1 MNPPLIYSVFKT
13 GFMLDLRIPKAS
25 DMKPKEQAAIGVLLS
40 TGIDILE
47 AALVAKSAL
56 EAGGVRASE
65 ATARRALKRS
75 KRIIALGA
83 EALRQQERTVTFEK
97 AVEAAL
103 EARKE
108 RRTRTVYDFRYF
120 TRRFMKR
127 CKGLAARRV
136 RSITPQECA
145 GYIEQAFDTPRQRQ
159 KARLILSGV
168 FGTAVRRGWCD
179 ANPVA
184 RVEAPRVVEKQV
196 PILSPQEIE
205 QITTTAEAYQGGS
218 CAAAVGMMLYA
229 GIRPHEVARL
239 SWEQVDLR
247 ERAIYILPRHSKTG
261 GARRVT
267 IHKPLQRILRA
278 HKREDDEKICPAN
291 WLHHWRELRR
301 AAGWNSPAHRWPQD
315 ALRHTFASY
324 HLSHFRSYAELQLEI
339 GHRDAT
345 LLRTRYVD
353 QRGVRNTQRFWGQS
367 ERSEDIVA
375 A

>member
-1 MNPPLIYSVFKT
+1 M
-13 GFMLDLRIPKAS
+13 RI
-25 DMKPKEQAAIGVLLS
+25 ELTENEFAALTLLKS
-40 TGIDILE
+40 TGVPTLE
-47 AALVAKSAL
+47 AAQLACAAIK
-56 EAGGVRASE
+56 AGRGKVK
-65 ATARRALKRS
+65 RALRC
-75 KRIIALGA
+75 IAAGA
-83 EALRQQERTVTFEK
+83 ETLKQQERTVTFEK
-97 AVEAAL
+97 AVAAAL
-103 EARKE
+103 EARRE
-108 RRTRTVYDFRYF
+108 RRVRTVYDFRYF

-127 CKGLAARRV
+127 CPGLELRKV
-136 RSITPQECA
+136 RAISAQECA
-145 GYIEQAFDTPRQRQ
+145 QYIEMAFDTPRQRQ

-168 FGTAVRRGWCD
+168 FGTAVKRGWCSE
-179 ANPVA
+179 NPVA
-184 RVEAPRVVEKQV
+184 RVEAPRVVEQQV
-196 PILSPQEIE
+196 PILTPQEIV
-205 QITTTAEAYQGGS
+205 QLRQTAAHYRNGS

-239 SWEQVDLR
+239 TWAQVDLR

-267 IHKPLQRILRA
+267 IHKPLLRILR
-278 HKREDDEKICPAN
+278 KRKGEDNGLICPPN

-301 AAGWNSPAHRWPQD
+301 AAGWDSPAHPWPQD

-353 QRGVRNTQRFWGQS
+353 QRGVRSSAQFW
-367 ERSEDIVA
+367 A

>member
-1 MNPPLIYSVFKT
+1 ME
-13 GFMLDLRIPKAS
+13 KA
-25 DMKPKEQAAIGVLLS
+25 ALAVLQS
-40 TGIDILE
+40 TGVDILE
-47 AALVAKSAL
+47 AALVAKAAL
-56 EAGGVRASE
+56 EAGGARASV
-65 ATARRALKRS
+65 ATARRALNRS
-75 KRIIALGA
+75 RKIITLGA
-83 EALRQQERTVTFEK
+83 EALKQQERTVTFEK
-97 AVEAAL
+97 AVEVAL
-103 EARKE
+103 EARRD

-168 FGTAVRRGWCD
+168 FGTAVKRGWCD

-184 RVEAPRVVEKQV
+184 RVEAPRVVEQQV
-196 PILSPQEIE
+196 PILTPQEIE
-205 QITTTAEAYQGGS
+205 QITTTASTYRGGS

-239 SWEQVDLR
+239 SWAQADLQ

-267 IHKPLQRILRA
+267 IHRPLLRILRA
-278 HKREDDEKICPAN
+278 HQREDREMICPAN

-301 AAGWNSPAHRWPQD
+301 AAGWDSPAHRWPQD

-324 HLSHFRSYAELQLEI
+324 HLSHFRSFAELQLEI

-353 QRGVRNTQRFWGQS
+353 QRGVRNAQRFW
-367 ERSEDIVA
+367 A

>member
-1 MNPPLIYSVFKT
+1 M
-13 GFMLDLRIPKAS
+13 RIELTEN
-25 DMKPKEQAAIGVLLS
+25 DFAALTLLKS
-40 TGIDILE
+40 TGVPSL
-47 AALVAKSAL
+47 AAAQLAC
-56 EAGGVRASE
+56 
-65 ATARRALKRS
+65 TALKIGRGKV
-75 KRIIALGA
+75 KRVLKCLTAGD
-83 EALRQQERTVTFEK
+83 EALRQQERTVSFEK

-103 EARKE
+103 EARKD

-127 CKGLAARRV
+127 CPGLAKRRV
-136 RSITPQECA
+136 RAISAQECA

-168 FGTAVRRGWCD
+168 FGTAVKRGWCD

-184 RVEAPRVVEKQV
+184 RVEAPRIVEKQV
-196 PILSPQEIE
+196 PILSQQEIKDLR
-205 QITTTAEAYQGGS
+205 QTAERYQGGS

-239 SWEQVDLR
+239 TWAQVDLR
-247 ERAIYILPRHSKTG
+247 ERAIYILPQHSKTG

-267 IHKPLQRILRA
+267 IHRPLLQILRA
-278 HKREDDEKICPAN
+278 HCRADGERVCPPN
-291 WLHHWRELRR
+291 WLRHWRELRR
-301 AAGWNSPAHRWPQD
+301 AAGWNTPAHPWPQD

-324 HLSHFRSYAELQLEI
+324 HLSHFRSYAELQVEI

-353 QRGVRNTQRFWGQS
+353 QRGVRSSAQFW
-367 ERSEDIVA
+367 A

>member
-1 MNPPLIYSVFKT
+1 MRTHILSE
-13 GFMLDLRIPKAS
+13 
-25 DMKPKEQAAIGVLLS
+25 KEQAALAVLRS
-40 TGIDILE
+40 TGANALD

-56 EAGGVRASE
+56 EAGRGKVK
-65 ATARRALKRS
+65 RALKC
-75 KRIIALGA
+75 IEAGA
-83 EALRQQERTVTFEK
+83 EALRQQEKTVTFAK

-103 EARKE
+103 EARKD

-120 TRRFMKR
+120 TRRYMKR

-168 FGTAVRRGWCD
+168 FGTAVKRGWCD

-184 RVEAPRVVEKQV
+184 RVEAPRVVEQQV
-196 PILSPQEIE
+196 PILTPQEIE
-205 QITTTAEAYQGGS
+205 QITTTAETYRDGS

-239 SWEQVDLR
+239 SWAQVDLR

-267 IHKPLQRILRA
+267 IHKPLLRILRA
-278 HKREDDEKICPAN
+278 HKREDGEMICPAN

-301 AAGWNSPAHRWPQD
+301 AAGWDSPAHRWPQD

-324 HLSHFRSYAELQLEI
+324 HLSHFRSYAELQLEL
-339 GHRDAT
+339 GHRDAAQ
-345 LLRTRYVD
+345 LRTRYVD
-353 QRGVRNTQRFWGQS
+353 QRPVVNAGAFWESGR
-367 ERSEDIVA
+367 ELA

>member
-1 MNPPLIYSVFKT
+1 
-13 GFMLDLRIPKAS
+13 
-25 DMKPKEQAAIGVLLS
+25 MKIEISENESAALALLKSSGVP
-40 TGIDILE
+40 ILE
-47 AALVAKSAL
+47 AAQLTCTAL
-56 EAGGVRASE
+56 KIGRGKVK
-65 ATARRALKRS
+65 RALRCLTEGEK
-75 KRIIALGA
+75 ALK
-83 EALRQQERTVTFEK
+83 QQEHTVSFEK
-97 AVEAAL
+97 AVAFAL
-103 EARKE
+103 EARRD

-145 GYIEQAFDTPRQRQ
+145 RYIEQAFDTPRQRQ

-168 FGTAVRRGWCD
+168 FGTAVKRGWCD

-184 RVEAPRVVEKQV
+184 KVEAPRVVEQQV
-196 PILSPQEIE
+196 PILTPQEISDL
-205 QITTTAEAYQGGS
+205 QQTAQGYQGGS

-239 SWEQVDLR
+239 SWAQVDLR

-267 IHKPLQRILRA
+267 IHKPLLRILRA
-278 HKREDDEKICPAN
+278 HQRPDIEKICPAN

-301 AAGWNSPAHRWPQD
+301 ASGWDSPARRWSQD

-324 HLSHFRSYAELQLEI
+324 HLSHFRSFAELQLEI

-353 QRGVRNTQRFWGQS
+353 QRGVVNAREFWNALNLVERRNPLYP
-367 ERSEDIVA
+367 RSR
-375 A
+375 

>member
-1 MNPPLIYSVFKT
+1 M
-13 GFMLDLRIPKAS
+13 RIELTEN
-25 DMKPKEQAAIGVLLS
+25 DFAALTLLKS
-40 TGIDILE
+40 TGVPSL
-47 AALVAKSAL
+47 AAAQLACTAL
-56 EAGGVRASE
+56 KIGRGKVK
-65 ATARRALKRS
+65 RALKCLT
-75 KRIIALGA
+75 AGD
-83 EALRQQERTVTFEK
+83 EALRQQERTVSFEK

-103 EARKE
+103 EARRD

-127 CKGLAARRV
+127 CPGLARRRV

-168 FGTAVRRGWCD
+168 FGTAVKRGWCD

-184 RVEAPRVVEKQV
+184 RVEAPRVVEKPV
-196 PILSPQEIE
+196 PILTPQEIE
-205 QITTTAEAYQGGS
+205 QITTTAKTYQSGS

-239 SWEQVDLR
+239 TWEQVDLQ
-247 ERAIYILPRHSKTG
+247 ERAIYIMPRHSKTG

-267 IHKPLQRILRA
+267 IHKPLLRILRA
-278 HKREDDEKICPAN
+278 HKRADGEKICPAN
-291 WLHHWRELRR
+291 WLYHWRELRR
-301 AAGWNSPAHRWPQD
+301 AAGWDSPARRWLQD

-353 QRGVRNTQRFWGQS
+353 QRAVVNAGAFWECRGQL
-367 ERSEDIVA
+367 A

>member
-1 MNPPLIYSVFKT
+1 ME
-13 GFMLDLRIPKAS
+13 KA
-25 DMKPKEQAAIGVLLS
+25 ALAVLQS
-40 TGIDILE
+40 TGVDILE
-47 AALVAKSAL
+47 AALVAKAAL

-65 ATARRALKRS
+65 ATARRALNRS
-75 KRIIALGA
+75 KRIIMLGV

-103 EARKE
+103 EARRD

-127 CKGLAARRV
+127 CKGLAARRM

-168 FGTAVRRGWCD
+168 FGTAVKRGWCD

-184 RVEAPRVVEKQV
+184 RVEAPRVVEQQV

-205 QITTTAEAYQGGS
+205 QITTTAETYQSGS

-239 SWEQVDLR
+239 NWAQVDLQ

-267 IHKPLQRILRA
+267 VHKPLLRILRA
-278 HKREDDEKICPAN
+278 HRREDGEKICPAN

-301 AAGWNSPAHRWPQD
+301 AAGWDSPAHRWPQD

-353 QRGVRNTQRFWGQS
+353 QRPVVNAGAFWESGWES
-367 ERSEDIVA
+367 A

>member
-1 MNPPLIYSVFKT
+1 MNTRNREIDKAALAI
-13 GFMLDLRIPKAS
+13 LR
-25 DMKPKEQAAIGVLLS
+25 S
-40 TGIDILE
+40 TGISILD

-56 EAGGVRASE
+56 EAGGARLRQNGNLSAYAEVRASE
-65 ATARRALKRS
+65 TTAHRALKRS
-75 KRIIALGA
+75 KKIIALGA

-103 EARKE
+103 EARKD

-127 CKGLAARRV
+127 CKGLAKRRV

-168 FGTAVRRGWCD
+168 FGTAVKRGWCD

-184 RVEAPRVVEKQV
+184 RVEAPRVVEQQV
-196 PILSPQEIE
+196 PILTPKEIE
-205 QITTTAEAYQGGS
+205 QITSTAESYQGGS

-239 SWEQVDLR
+239 SWEQVDLK

-267 IHKPLQRILRA
+267 VHRPLMRILRA
-278 HKREDDEKICPAN
+278 HKRAVGEMICPPN
-291 WLHHWRELRR
+291 WLKHWRGLRR
-301 AAGWNSPAHRWPQD
+301 SAGWDSPARRWPQD

-324 HLSHFRSYAELQLEI
+324 HLSHFRSFAELQLEI

-353 QRGVRNTQRFWGQS
+353 QRGVRNARGFWAQSYQR
-367 ERSEDIVA
+367 
-375 A
+375 

>member
-1 MNPPLIYSVFKT
+1 M
-13 GFMLDLRIPKAS
+13 
-25 DMKPKEQAAIGVLLS
+25 
-40 TGIDILE
+40 
-47 AALVAKSAL
+47 AKSAL
-56 EAGGVRASE
+56 EAGGARASE

-75 KRIIALGA
+75 KKIIALGV
-83 EALRQQERTVTFEK
+83 EALRQQERTVSFEK
-97 AVEAAL
+97 AVEAAV
-103 EARKE
+103 EARKD

-120 TRRFMKR
+120 TRRFLKR
-127 CKGLAARRV
+127 CPGLGKRRV

-168 FGTAVRRGWCD
+168 FGTAVKRGWCD

-184 RVEAPRVVEKQV
+184 QVEAPRVVEKQV
-196 PILSPQEIE
+196 PILTPLEIE
-205 QITTTAEAYQGGS
+205 QITTTAESYRGGS

-239 SWEQVDLR
+239 SWAQVDLR

-267 IHKPLQRILRA
+267 IHKPLLRILRE
-278 HKREDDEKICPAN
+278 HKRADGEMICPAN
-291 WLHHWRELRR
+291 WLHHWRGLRR
-301 AAGWNSPAHRWPQD
+301 AAGWDSPARRWPQD

-324 HLSHFRSYAELQLEI
+324 HLSHFRSFAELQVEI

-353 QRGVRNTQRFWGQS
+353 QRAVVNAGAFWG
-367 ERSEDIVA
+367 IKAKLA

>member
-1 MNPPLIYSVFKT
+1 M
-13 GFMLDLRIPKAS
+13 RIELTEN
-25 DMKPKEQAAIGVLLS
+25 DFAALTLLKS
-40 TGIDILE
+40 TGVPSL
-47 AALVAKSAL
+47 AAAQLAC
-56 EAGGVRASE
+56 
-65 ATARRALKRS
+65 TAIKIGRGKVKRALKCLT
-75 KRIIALGA
+75 AGD
-83 EALRQQERTVTFEK
+83 EALRQQERTVSFEK

-103 EARKE
+103 EERKD

-127 CKGLAARRV
+127 CKGLAKRRV
-136 RSITPQECA
+136 RAMTPQECA

-168 FGTAVRRGWCD
+168 FGTAVKRGWCD
-179 ANPVA
+179 ANPVT

-205 QITTTAEAYQGGS
+205 RITTTAEVYQSGS

-239 SWEQVDLR
+239 TWEQVDLR
-247 ERAIYILPRHSKTG
+247 EQAIYILPRHSKTG

-267 IHKPLQRILRA
+267 IHKPLLRILR
-278 HKREDDEKICPAN
+278 KRKGEDNEKICPAN

-301 AAGWNSPAHRWPQD
+301 AAGWDSPARRWPQD

-324 HLSHFRSYAELQLEI
+324 HLSYFRSFAELQLEI
-339 GHRDAT
+339 GHRDAA

-353 QRGVRNTQRFWGQS
+353 QRGVRNAQRFWGQS

>member
-1 MNPPLIYSVFKT
+1 MNKNDTDIDT
-13 GFMLDLRIPKAS
+13 
-25 DMKPKEQAAIGVLLS
+25 AALAVLKG
-40 TGIDILE
+40 TGINILE
-47 AALVAKSAL
+47 AAILAKEAL
-56 EAGGVRASE
+56 AAGRGKI
-65 ATARRALKRS
+65 RRARKCL
-75 KRIIALGA
+75 AAGA
-83 EALRQQERTVTFEK
+83 DALRQQERTVTFEK

-103 EARKE
+103 EARKD

-127 CKGLAARRV
+127 CKRLAARRM

-145 GYIEQAFDTPRQRQ
+145 EYIEQAFDTPRQRQ

-168 FGTAVRRGWCD
+168 FGTAVKRGWCD

-184 RVEAPRVVEKQV
+184 RVEAPRVVEQQV
-196 PILSPQEIE
+196 PILTPQEIE
-205 QITTTAEAYQGGS
+205 QITTTAETYRGGS

-229 GIRPHEVARL
+229 GTRPHEVARL
-239 SWEQVDLR
+239 SWAQVDLR

-267 IHKPLQRILRA
+267 VHKPLLRILRA
-278 HKREDDEKICPAN
+278 HKREEKEMICPAN

-301 AAGWNSPAHRWPQD
+301 AAGWDTPAHRWPQD

-353 QRGVRNTQRFWGQS
+353 QRGVRNARAFWEYRGQL
-367 ERSEDIVA
+367 A

>member
-1 MNPPLIYSVFKT
+1 MKT
-13 GFMLDLRIPKAS
+13 SNTEIDRAALEVLR
-25 DMKPKEQAAIGVLLS
+25 S
-40 TGIDILE
+40 TGINILE
-47 AALVAKSAL
+47 AAILAK
-56 EAGGVRASE
+56 E
-65 ATARRALKRS
+65 
-75 KRIIALGA
+75 ALGA
-83 EALRQQERTVTFEK
+83 GHGRIRRARKCLAAGAEVLKQQERTVTFEK
-97 AVEAAL
+97 AVEEAL
-103 EARKE
+103 EVRKD
-108 RRTRTVYDFRYF
+108 RRVRTVYDFRYF

-168 FGTAVRRGWCD
+168 FGTAVKRGWCD

-184 RVEAPRVVEKQV
+184 RVEAPRVVEKPI

-205 QITTTAEAYQGGS
+205 QITTTAESYRTGS

-239 SWEQVDLR
+239 SWAQVDLR
-247 ERAIYILPRHSKTG
+247 ARAIYILPRHSKTG

-267 IHKPLQRILRA
+267 IHKPLLRILRA
-278 HKREDDEKICPAN
+278 HKRLDHEKICPPN

-301 AAGWNSPAHRWPQD
+301 AAGWGSPARRWPQD

-324 HLSHFRSYAELQLEI
+324 HLSYFRSYAELQLEI

-353 QRGVRNTQRFWGQS
+353 QRPVVNAGAFW
-367 ERSEDIVA
+367 EAKRELA